1 MKVEHIALHKNIMDK
16 TWREKKQERQNT
28 NNLNGNKKEK
38 FSPDTMKAEHIA
50 LHKKTKTKIQ
60 TKNGNIKM
68 QK

>member
-1 MKVEHIALHKNIMDK
+1 MEII
-16 TWREKKQERQNT
+16 
-28 NNLNGNKKEK
+28 KKEK